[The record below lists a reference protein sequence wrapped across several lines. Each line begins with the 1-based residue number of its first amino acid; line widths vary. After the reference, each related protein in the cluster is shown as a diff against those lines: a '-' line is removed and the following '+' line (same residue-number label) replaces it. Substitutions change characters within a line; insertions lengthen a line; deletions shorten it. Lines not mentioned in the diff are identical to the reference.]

1 MFNTRSFPLLLVPI
15 LIYNVLVFVN
25 PLPQVDSAECS
36 DILGQSVHEMTCQLE
51 MTVARIPM
59 RSTGVVD
66 QEGEAQPIVWLI
78 TIGDLLMVASLM
90 LLFVELL
97 KSTDSEV
104 SSLFNHGFSFMVFLL
119 GLVQFLLYPPY
130 ATTVYFMLTLMAM
143 LDVLAGFMV
152 TISAARREVNFV
164 GNR

>member
-1 MFNTRSFPLLLVPI
+1 MVNTRSFPLLLLPI
-15 LIYNVLVFVN
+15 LIYNVLVFVS
-25 PLPQVDSAECS
+25 PIPSMDSDECS
-36 DILGQSVHEMTCQLE
+36 NFLQHNVHEMTCRLE
-51 MTVARIPM
+51 YTVLHIPM
-59 RSTGVVD
+59 RSTSLANPDGDTEPVH
-66 QEGEAQPIVWLI
+66 WLI
-78 TIGDLLMVASLM
+78 SIGDILMVMSLM

-130 ATTVYFMLTLMAM
+130 ATTVFFMLTLMAM

-152 TISAARREVNFV
+152 TLSAARREVNLV
-164 GNR
+164 GGR